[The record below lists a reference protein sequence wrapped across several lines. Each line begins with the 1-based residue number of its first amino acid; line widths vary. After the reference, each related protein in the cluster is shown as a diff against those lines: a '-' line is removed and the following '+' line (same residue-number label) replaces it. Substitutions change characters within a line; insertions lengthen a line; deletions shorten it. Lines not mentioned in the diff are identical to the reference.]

1 MDGEREREAKE
12 AKGEENESARRLRA
26 QEPLFLDLAHF
37 SMPVDSYPNLPF
49 RSFFHP
55 PVFHLFYLPPI
66 RLLSVSSGSSCASS
80 TSDAFATFCY
90 LRRQT
95 ASSTTYTLSRR
106 NDDISTF
113 SCSSAF
119 QKTVRARDHP
129 ASAVW
134 LPRTNA
140 IEFTMQKKWFCATA
154 SSDTVACL
162 LSL

>member
-49 RSFFHP
+49 LSFFHP
-55 PVFHLFYLPPI
+55 LVFHLFYLPPI

-90 LRRQT
+90 RFDDRRFLPLRIHYREE
-95 ASSTTYTLSRR
+95 TTT
-106 NDDISTF
+106 
-113 SCSSAF
+113 SARF
-119 QKTVRARDHP
+119 RARRRFRKP
-129 ASAVW
+129 
-134 LPRTNA
+134 
-140 IEFTMQKKWFCATA
+140 
-154 SSDTVACL
+154 
-162 LSL
+162 